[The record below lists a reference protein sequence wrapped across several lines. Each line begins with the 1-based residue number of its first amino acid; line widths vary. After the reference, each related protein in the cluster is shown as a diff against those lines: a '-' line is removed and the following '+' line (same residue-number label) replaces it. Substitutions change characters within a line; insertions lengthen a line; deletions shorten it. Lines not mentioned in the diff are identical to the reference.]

1 VRRGR
6 AALAAVLALA
16 MAPPPAS
23 AAVAPPRLGV
33 PLTGADGAVRW
44 TAPVDTLPAWA
55 RGLRLPALT
64 RADSLA
70 LWRAAA
76 ARPGL
81 AAAARHRLALLH
93 LAAGDTASADS
104 LWAAVSGDS
113 PWTWPALRGRAE
125 LALARDGPARADS
138 ILEHADRAGWGAA
151 ERAAWLVTRV
161 RMRALAGDTARA
173 EDFARQAMRVYPS
186 VASTRQAVTRLEEM
200 LRARGTLPGPGDERA
215 AAEVEALAGRAAAA
229 ASRLRR
235 IVAGVAGAGVRGEA
249 AVRLCEVLRS
259 ARHFSEAADAAR
271 AALGDSTLVERHGP
285 LRFERA
291 RAELGRNRPDSAL
304 ALYARASADSALAPR
319 AAWEAARAAEDA
331 GRREAALAWYGRA
344 SRGGRQAEEA
354 RFRAGLLH
362 FAAGHADSAAA
373 CWSAAA
379 GEDAR
384 FWLGVA
390 RRALGDTLGGDSLL
404 RSLAAAPGY
413 GFYRAAARDTL
424 GLAGW
429 GGVSVARAAETCES
443 AGAAGELAAVGAA
456 DEAATLLSPPAGDGA
471 ERPGCAGPDP
481 VLAGSRCAYAMGRTH
496 LGVTL
501 ARRAVE
507 RAGTGGAA
515 EWAVLPWAFPPAY
528 ESFLATPRDSV
539 VGALEPA
546 LLYAVVMQESRF
558 EPRARSRS
566 DALGLM
572 QLKLGTAADM
582 AKLARDP
589 KPTETALFDPER
601 NVRYGSRYLAGL
613 LRRCEGSVAAA
624 LCAYNAGPGRLAGD
638 WRDLRARGG
647 EALVC
652 ELASNPAAQDY
663 AKRILGFRAAYREL
677 RPSARP

>member
-1 VRRGR
+1 MRVRR
-6 AALAAVLALA
+6 AAVAAVLALA
-16 MAPPPAS
+16 VAPPPAS

-33 PLTGADGAVRW
+33 PLAGPGGAVRW
-44 TAPVDTLPAWA
+44 PAPVDTLPAWV
-55 RGLRLPALT
+55 RGLTLPALT

-93 LAAGDTASADS
+93 LAAGDSAGADS
-104 LWAAVSGDS
+104 LWAGACGDS

-125 LALARDGPARADS
+125 LALARDGPVRADS
-138 ILEHADRAGWGAA
+138 ILEHADRAGWTEG

-161 RMRALAGDTARA
+161 RLRALAGDTTRA

-186 VASTRQAVTRLEEM
+186 AASTRQAVTRLEEM
-200 LRARGTLPGPGDERA
+200 LRARGTRPGPGDERA

-235 IVAGVAGAGVRGEA
+235 IVAGIAGAGVRSEA

-271 AALGDSTLVERHGP
+271 AALADPTLAERHGL
-285 LRFERA
+285 LRLERA

-331 GRREAALAWYGRA
+331 GRRDTALAWYGRA

-354 RFRAGLLH
+354 HFRAGLLH
-362 FAAGHADSAAA
+362 FAAGRADSAAA
-373 CWSAAA
+373 CWAAA
-379 GEDAR
+379 VGEDAR

-429 GGVSVARAAETCES
+429 GGAGIARPAETCE
-443 AGAAGELAAVGAA
+443 AADAASELAAVGAA
-456 DEAATLLSPPAGDGA
+456 DEAATLLSRRAGDGA
-471 ERPGCAGPDP
+471 ERRGCGGPGA

-501 ARRAVE
+501 ARRAAE
-507 RAGTGGAA
+507 LAAGE
-515 EWAVLPWAFPPAY
+515 EWPVLPWAFPPAY
-528 ESFLATPRDSV
+528 ESLIAEPRDTV

-589 KPTETALFDPER
+589 RPGETALFDPER
-601 NVRYGSRYLAGL
+601 NVRYGARYLAWL
-613 LRRCEGSVAAA
+613 LRRCDGSVAAA

-652 ELASNPAAQDY
+652 ELAANPLAQDY
-663 AKRILGFRAAYREL
+663 AKRVLGFRAAYREL
-677 RPSARP
+677 KPTARP